1 MAREKTAAKRN
12 SGEKSRF
19 KKVSFDYSEKLSDTE
34 AEVYCAIG
42 GTIVQAKVAVNRVF
56 RGVLGS
62 VRSANNPII
71 INLTGEENL
80 KGKEFTQ
87 QYTVFKYLKAQVLK
101 TMGAEFKELKPEA
114 DSFRTLTFSL
124 RVILDEGNHLGA
136 VLLASLSAFY
146 FWATT
151 QQFLLEDGLS
161 SDDWVKS
168 MPFPIICWEPPAT
181 SAKAEGQLIMDPTFK
196 EEAVGGSLW
205 IYLISETG
213 QSLFRNGGGTLPS
226 GLSLMTDDGKGKRW
240 RQWVS
245 QGKDAPQSLN
255 L

>member
-1 MAREKTAAKRN
+1 MT
-12 SGEKSRF
+12 
-19 KKVSFDYSEKLSDTE
+19 
-34 AEVYCAIG
+34 
-42 GTIVQAKVAVNRVF
+42 VNRVY

-62 VRSANNPII
+62 VRSANNPVV

-80 KGKEFTQ
+80 KEKEFTQ

-146 FWATT
+146 LWATT
-151 QQFLLEDGLS
+151 QQFLLEDGIS
-161 SDDWVKS
+161 TEDWVKS
-168 MPFPIICWEPPAT
+168 MSFPVVCWEPPSN
-181 SAKAEGQLIMDPTFK
+181 SAKTEGQLFNDPTYK

-226 GLSLMTDDGKGKRW
+226 GLTLMKDDGKGKLW
-240 RQWVS
+240 REWVA
-245 QGKDAPQSLN
+245 QGKDAPSSLS